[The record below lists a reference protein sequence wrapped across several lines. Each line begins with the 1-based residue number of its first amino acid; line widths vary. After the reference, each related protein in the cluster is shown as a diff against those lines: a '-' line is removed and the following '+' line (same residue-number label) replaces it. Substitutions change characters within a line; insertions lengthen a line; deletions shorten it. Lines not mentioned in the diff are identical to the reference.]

1 MSNSRLVDVKVY
13 SPHHSGRRTKKI
25 SKIAIHHMAGVMTAR
40 NCGAWFQKA
49 VAQASSNY
57 GIGYDGSIG
66 LYVDEA
72 NRAWTTSSAWCDQ
85 QAVTIEVSN
94 SSSGGKWPVSSRVLS
109 RLIDL
114 VYDIAKR
121 NGIYPVTYTGDKS
134 GTLQKHSWYANK
146 LCPGPSLGAEF
157 AYIAQ
162 EVTRRLR
169 ADRAAEPSKKVSV
182 PMGKINVQVEEQ
194 DIISALEGQG
204 YKVSKEATKKVK
216 VTTDVLNVRQGPS
229 TNTAIAT
236 TVKKGDVYTIIEE
249 KDGWGKLKSGA
260 GWISLAYTEEV

>member
-1 MSNSRLVDVKVY
+1 MSNSSLVDVKVY
-13 SPHHSGRRTKKI
+13 SPHHSGRRKEKI
-25 SKIAIHHMAGVMTAR
+25 TKIAIHHMAGVMTAR
-40 NCGAWFQKA
+40 NCGAWFQRA

-72 NRAWTTSSAWCDQ
+72 NRAWTTSSAWCDNR
-85 QAVTIEVSN
+85 AVTIEVSN
-94 SSSGGKWPVSSRVLS
+94 SSSGGSWPISDKVLD

-121 NGIYPVTYTGDKS
+121 NGIYPVTYTGGTS

-146 LCPGPSLGAEF
+146 LCPGPSLGAKF
-157 AYIAQ
+157 SYIAE

-169 ADRAAEPSKKVSV
+169 ADRVTEPAKKVSV
-182 PMGKINVQVEEQ
+182 QMGKVAVQIEEQ
-194 DIISALEGQG
+194 DIITALEGQG
-204 YKVSKEATKKVK
+204 YKVTKDQPQTVI
-216 VTTDVLNVRQGPS
+216 VTTDVLNVRSEPN
-229 TNTAIAT
+229 TNSSITT
-236 TVKKGDVYTIIEE
+236 TVQKDEIYTIVEE

-260 GWISLAYTEEV
+260 GWISLDYAEKR